1 MNELL
6 AAEETA
12 VNVAICNHRAHRSA
26 PQPVCALA
34 CLCIKVETGADVKND
49 PVIEYGNSR
58 HEMACIF
65 LTEMLEKF
73 T

>member
-34 CLCIKVETGADVKND
+34 CLCIKVEIGADVKND
-49 PVIEYGNSR
+49 PVIEYGNS
-58 HEMACIF
+58 
-65 LTEMLEKF
+65 
-73 T
+73 

>member
-26 PQPVCALA
+26 PQPVC
-34 CLCIKVETGADVKND
+34 LCIKVETGADVKND
-49 PVIEYGNSR
+49 PVIEYCNSW
-58 HEMACIF
+58 HEMTCIF
-65 LTEMLEKF
+65 LNEILEKF